1 MNKIYKKLR
10 KNTKGQYYLLS
21 FCVFLSVLLVTSFS
35 LMYFGPTVQE
45 FLPEGGDTR
54 KMANLLLGVTA
65 VGCFVFTVY
74 ASGLFFRFKAR
85 EYGILMEFLPEG
97 GDTRKMANLLLGVTA
112 VGCFVF
118 TVYASGLFFR
128 FKAREYGILIALGT
142 EKRQLK
148 KLLFKELSVYA
159 SGLFFRFKARE
170 YGILIALGTEK
181 RQLKKLLFKELSV
194 VTALASFLGLL
205 LSIPVSFLIWKLFE
219 LFIISN
225 EQMTYRFGVV
235 GFLPG
240 ILFACILACVL
251 GIAGRRF
258 INRSDIMEIL
268 RTQQKTEMV
277 KEIKGWTFPVGVAL
291 TVIGILLGAGLPQI
305 AARVWGISLSGIGNL
320 FYLLAL

>member
-54 KMANLLLGVTA
+54 KMASLLLGVTA

-85 EYGILMEFLPEG
+85 EYGILM
-97 GDTRKMANLLLGVTA
+97 
-112 VGCFVF
+112 
-118 TVYASGLFFR
+118 
-128 FKAREYGILIALGT
+128 
-142 EKRQLK
+142 
-148 KLLFKELSVYA
+148 
-159 SGLFFRFKARE
+159 
-170 YGILIALGTEK
+170 ALGTEK

-194 VTALASFLGLL
+194 VTAFASLLGLL
-205 LSIPVSFLIWKLFE
+205 ISVPASFLIWKLFE

-225 EQMTYRFGVV
+225 EQMTYRFGAV

-268 RTQQKTEMV
+268 RTQQK
-277 KEIKGWTFPVGVAL
+277 L
-291 TVIGILLGAGLPQI
+291 
-305 AARVWGISLSGIGNL
+305 SLIHI
-320 FYLLAL
+320 